1 MRRGLFTF
9 RYLACFPGSDCTY
22 RGLKRVFPLYAQEK
36 GKKRGYAMMSITV
49 LLIFAEFF
57 KIGLF
62 SIGGGLATLPFL
74 YQLADKYDWFTYEA
88 IADMIAISESTP
100 GAIGVNMATYTGFQY
115 AGIPG
120 GIIATLGLVSPSII
134 VILIVARIFNTFK
147 ENSVVQSVFAGFRPA
162 ATGLIAAAG
171 FGVITLSLYNRE
183 AALWY
188 KMVNLREF
196 TLMVV
201 LFILIRS
208 LRKHP
213 VVYIAAAAAAG
224 MLLRL

>member
-1 MRRGLFTF
+1 MTLF
-9 RYLACFPGSDCTY
+9 
-22 RGLKRVFPLYAQEK
+22 
-36 GKKRGYAMMSITV
+36 
-49 LLIFAEFF
+49 LIFAEFF

-62 SIGGGLATLPFL
+62 AVGGGLATLPFL
-74 YQLADKYDWFTYEA
+74 YQLADKYDWFTYEI

-120 GIIATLGLVSPSII
+120 GIIATLGLVSPSSII
-134 VILIVARIFNTFK
+134 IIIVARIFTTFK
-147 ENSVVQSVFAGFRPA
+147 ENAIVQSVFSGFRPA

-171 FGVITLSLYNRE
+171 LGVIALSLYNSE
-183 AALWY
+183 AAVWY
-188 KMVNLREF
+188 KWLNLREF
-196 TLMVV
+196 ILMLI

-208 LRKHP
+208 LKKHP
-213 VVYIAAAAAAG
+213 VVYIAAAGAAG